1 MMDFNNFNPNIKFIY
16 QFSEASIIFLD
27 FNVKISSG
35 KLQTSLYVKPTDC
48 HRYHHFQSSHPKL
61 TKYSMVYSQ
70 TLRVSRECSQEED
83 YKNYCN
89 QIKSWFLKCRY
100 AEHLTDTE
108 IKKFKFKSREKT
120 EKK

>member
-1 MMDFNNFNPNIKFIY
+1 
-16 QFSEASIIFLD
+16 
-27 FNVKISSG
+27 
-35 KLQTSLYVKPTDC
+35 
-48 HRYHHFQSSHPKL
+48 
-61 TKYSMVYSQ
+61 MVYSQ

-89 QIKSWFLKCRY
+89 QIKSWFLKRRY
-100 AEHLTDTE
+100 AEHLTDAE